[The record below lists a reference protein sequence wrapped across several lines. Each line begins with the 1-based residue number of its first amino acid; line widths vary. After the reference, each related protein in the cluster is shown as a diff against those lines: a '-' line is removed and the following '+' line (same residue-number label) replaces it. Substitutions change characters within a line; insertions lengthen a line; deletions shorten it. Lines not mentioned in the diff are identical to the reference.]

1 MCGNLADPCGATGAA
16 MILLYGLE
24 LYVLL
29 GLVTAILFVSFGVT
43 RVLPYPMTL
52 GARLLVLPGAA
63 ALWPYVLARW
73 LTSRRAA

>member
-1 MCGNLADPCGATGAA
+1 
-16 MILLYGLE
+16 MILLYGLV

-29 GLVTAILFVSFGVT
+29 GLITAILFVSFGVT
-43 RVLPYPMTL
+43 RVLPHPMTL